1 MDKLNVVIVSAADL
15 HRGYLEEI
23 AAVDPRISVKE
34 GVKQFIDE
42 LKRSGKKLLADRIE
56 RDAITWA
63 DPRPLE
69 KLEKLDNLLSEA
81 EVIMGRIVLPDNL
94 IARAPKLKWMAIQ
107 GAGIDPLLS
116 TGLLNSHVTITNA
129 RGARAITIAEHA
141 IAFIFMMAKDAP
153 RLVSIKQSKK
163 WERFDTMELTGKT
176 LGIVGLG
183 AIGSEAARMAKSI
196 GMRVIA
202 IKRSAKERK
211 TGASGVDELYPT
223 HDLLQLL
230 HDSDFVL
237 ISAPLTTET
246 KGMIGDKELRAMKPT
261 AYLINIARG
270 RIVDEPSL
278 IRALKENW
286 IAGAGL
292 DVFDAE
298 PLPPDSEFW
307 NLPNAIM
314 SCHMSGATVEASNRE
329 FDLFLKNLRKYLAGE
344 QLLNVIDKQKDY

>member
-1 MDKLNVVIVSAADL
+1 MDKLNVVIVSAAEL
-15 HRGYLEEI
+15 HRGYLDKI

-34 GVKQFIDE
+34 GVRQFIDE

-56 RDAITWA
+56 RDAISWA
-63 DPRPLE
+63 DSRPLE
-69 KLEKLDNLLSEA
+69 KLEKMDTLLSEA
-81 EVIMGRIVLPDNL
+81 EVILGRIALPDNL
-94 IARAPKLKWMAIQ
+94 MARAPKLKWLAIQ
-107 GAGIDPLLS
+107 GAGIDVLLS
-116 TGLLNSHVTITNA
+116 TGLSNSNLTITNA

-141 IAFIFMMAKDAP
+141 MAFIFMMAKDAP
-153 RLVSIKQSKK
+153 RLLRIQQSKK
-163 WERFDTMELTGKT
+163 WERFNTMELTGKT
-176 LGIVGLG
+176 VGIVGLG
-183 AIGSEAARMAKSI
+183 AIGSEAARMAKGV

-211 TGASGVDELYPT
+211 SGASGVDELYPT
-223 HDLLQLL
+223 RELQQLL
-230 HDSDFVL
+230 SDSDFVV

-246 KGMIGDKELRAMKPT
+246 KGMIAEKELRAMKPT

-270 RIVDEPSL
+270 RIVDEHSL
-278 IRALKENW
+278 IRALKEGW

-307 NLPNAIM
+307 KLPNAIM
-314 SCHMSGATVEASNRE
+314 SCHMSGGTDEAGNRE
-329 FDLFLKNLRKYLAGE
+329 FDLFRENLRRYLAGE